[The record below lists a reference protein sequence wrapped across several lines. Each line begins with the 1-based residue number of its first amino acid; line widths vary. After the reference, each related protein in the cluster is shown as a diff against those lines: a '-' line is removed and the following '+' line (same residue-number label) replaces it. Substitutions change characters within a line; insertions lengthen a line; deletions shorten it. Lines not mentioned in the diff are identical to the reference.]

1 MSDQPHA
8 TDSPVLCVYIAE
20 HCPICADARELAAA
34 IRRDYPGVALF
45 EVLVGAA
52 TQPVPPQLFATP
64 TWFLNDVLWS
74 LGNPSAQQVAQA
86 LGTAFASPTMER
98 HVKTDEKSASPQ
110 PAEKMRYLSELTV
123 FQDLSP
129 REIEE
134 INRVTTMSQ
143 VAKGRVFYRPEEPGE
158 VLFILKEGRVQLY
171 RISPEGKK
179 LVISTLGP
187 HTLFGEM
194 ALLGTKMH
202 NTFAEAIE
210 DCLICVMSRTD
221 LERLILSKP
230 QVAVRILEVTGKRL
244 REAEERLENMAFK
257 GIPARL
263 ASLLLRLAEEQA
275 SADIVGLT
283 HQDLAESV
291 GTYRE
296 TATQVLND
304 LKSDGL
310 IDIGRKRISILNRE
324 RLIEVADS

>member
-1 MSDQPHA
+1 MQLDIYVTTHCALCAHA
-8 TDSPVLCVYIAE
+8 RSVAATIAQ
-20 HCPICADARELAAA
+20 
-34 IRRDYPGVALF
+34 DYPAVTVRLIDMASLAGPPPEGVS
-45 EVLVGAA
+45 
-52 TQPVPPQLFATP
+52 ATP
-64 TWFLNDVLWS
+64 AYLLDGCAWS
-74 LGNPSAQQVAQA
+74 LGNPSPQRIAETFGQPAAAHHAYEQ
-86 LGTAFASPTMER
+86 TSSRMESP
-98 HVKTDEKSASPQ
+98 VKTEEMSSSQ
-110 PAEKMRYLSELTV
+110 PADKLRYLSELTV

-129 REIEE
+129 REMEE
-134 INRVTTMSQ
+134 LNRVTTMSK
-143 VAKGRVFYRPEEPGE
+143 VSKGRVFYRPEEPVE
-158 VLFILKEGRVQLY
+158 VLFILREGRVQLY

-194 ALLGTKMH
+194 ALLGAKMH
-202 NTFAEAIE
+202 NTFAEAVE

-221 LERLILSKP
+221 LERLILNKP

-263 ASLLLRLAEEQA
+263 ANLLLRLADEQG
-275 SADIVGLT
+275 SGEIVGLT

-304 LKSDGL
+304 LKADGL
-310 IDIGRKRISILNRE
+310 IEIGRKHITILDRD
-324 RLIEVADS
+324 RLSEVANS

>member
-1 MSDQPHA
+1 LS
-8 TDSPVLCVYIAE
+8 T
-20 HCPICADARELAAA
+20 
-34 IRRDYPGVALF
+34 
-45 EVLVGAA
+45 
-52 TQPVPPQLFATP
+52 
-64 TWFLNDVLWS
+64 
-74 LGNPSAQQVAQA
+74 
-86 LGTAFASPTMER
+86 
-98 HVKTDEKSASPQ
+98 KTDDRLTVAQ
-110 PAEKMRYLSELTV
+110 PAEKLRYLSELTV

-129 REIEE
+129 REMQEL
-134 INRVTTMSQ
+134 NRIITMSH
-143 VAKGRVFYRPEEPGE
+143 VPRGRVFYRPEEPGE

-179 LVISTLGP
+179 LVITTLGP

-210 DCLICVMSRTD
+210 DCLICIMSRAD
-221 LERLILSKP
+221 LERLILNKP
-230 QVAVRILEVTGKRL
+230 QVALRILEVTGKRL

-263 ASLLLRLAEEQA
+263 ASLLLRLAEEQGTDEI
-275 SADIVGLT
+275 SGLT

-304 LKSDGL
+304 LKSQGL
-310 IDIGRKRISILNRE
+310 IEIGRKRIKVLDAT
-324 RLIEVADS
+324 RLAEIAES

>member
-1 MSDQPHA
+1 LNTKSD
-8 TDSPVLCVYIAE
+8 DRLS
-20 HCPICADARELAAA
+20 
-34 IRRDYPGVALF
+34 VA
-45 EVLVGAA
+45 
-52 TQPVPPQLFATP
+52 
-64 TWFLNDVLWS
+64 
-74 LGNPSAQQVAQA
+74 
-86 LGTAFASPTMER
+86 
-98 HVKTDEKSASPQ
+98 Q
-110 PAEKMRYLSELTV
+110 PAEKLRYLSELTV

-129 REIEE
+129 REMQEL
-134 INRVTTMSQ
+134 NRIITMSH
-143 VAKGRVFYRPEEPGE
+143 VPRGRVFYRPEEPGE

-179 LVISTLGP
+179 LVITTLGP

-210 DCLICVMSRTD
+210 DCLICIMSRAD
-221 LERLILSKP
+221 LERLILNKP
-230 QVAVRILEVTGKRL
+230 QVALRILEVTGKRL

-263 ASLLLRLAEEQA
+263 ASLLLRLAEEQGNDEI
-275 SADIVGLT
+275 SGLT

-304 LKSDGL
+304 LKSQGL
-310 IDIGRKRISILNRE
+310 IEIGRKRIKILDAV
-324 RLIEVADS
+324 RLAEIAES

>member
-1 MSDQPHA
+1 MSSA
-8 TDSPVLCVYIAE
+8 TV
-20 HCPICADARELAAA
+20 
-34 IRRDYPGVALF
+34 
-45 EVLVGAA
+45 VGA
-52 TQPVPPQLFATP
+52 
-64 TWFLNDVLWS
+64 
-74 LGNPSAQQVAQA
+74 
-86 LGTAFASPTMER
+86 
-98 HVKTDEKSASPQ
+98 Q
-110 PAEKMRYLSELTV
+110 PAEKMRYLSELMV
-123 FQDLSP
+123 FQDLTA
-129 REIEE
+129 REMEDL
-134 INRVTTMSQ
+134 NRITTMSTVQ
-143 VAKGRVFYRPEEPGE
+143 KGKVFYRPEEPGE

-179 LVISTLGP
+179 LVISTLGD

-230 QVAVRILEVTGKRL
+230 QVALRLLEITGKRL
-244 REAEERLENMAFK
+244 RDAEERLESMAFK

-263 ASLLLRLAEEQA
+263 ASLLLRMAEEQA
-275 SADIVGLT
+275 SDEVTGLT

-304 LKSDGL
+304 LKAQGL
-310 IDIGRKRISILNRE
+310 IEIGRKRIQLLDKDALFALAES
-324 RLIEVADS
+324 

>member
-1 MSDQPHA
+1 MRVD
-8 TDSPVLCVYIAE
+8 E
-20 HCPICADARELAAA
+20 REA
-34 IRRDYPGVALF
+34 
-45 EVLVGAA
+45 
-52 TQPVPPQLFATP
+52 P
-64 TWFLNDVLWS
+64 T
-74 LGNPSAQQVAQA
+74 
-86 LGTAFASPTMER
+86 
-98 HVKTDEKSASPQ
+98 H
-110 PAEKMRYLSELTV
+110 PAEKMRYLSELAV
-123 FQDLSP
+123 FQDLTP
-129 REIEE
+129 REMEE
-134 INRVTTMSQ
+134 LNRITTMST
-143 VAKGRVFYRPEEPGE
+143 VARGRVFYRPEEPGE

-179 LVISTLGP
+179 LVITTVGP

-221 LERLILSKP
+221 LERLILNKP
-230 QVAVRILEVTGKRL
+230 QVALRILEITGKRL

-263 ASLLLRLAEEQA
+263 ASLLLRLGNEQGGLE
-275 SADIVGLT
+275 ITGLT

-304 LKSDGL
+304 LKSNGY
-310 IDIGRKRISILNRE
+310 IDIGRKRITILDRDGLE
-324 RLIEVADS
+324 EVAES

>member
-1 MSDQPHA
+1 LNAKNDDRTA
-8 TDSPVLCVYIAE
+8 
-20 HCPICADARELAAA
+20 
-34 IRRDYPGVALF
+34 VA
-45 EVLVGAA
+45 
-52 TQPVPPQLFATP
+52 
-64 TWFLNDVLWS
+64 
-74 LGNPSAQQVAQA
+74 
-86 LGTAFASPTMER
+86 
-98 HVKTDEKSASPQ
+98 Q
-110 PAEKMRYLSELTV
+110 PAEKLRYLSELTV

-129 REIEE
+129 REMQEL
-134 INRVTTMSQ
+134 NRIITMST
-143 VAKGRVFYRPEEPGE
+143 VPRGRVFYRPEEPGE

-179 LVISTLGP
+179 LVITTLGP

-202 NTFAEAIE
+202 NTFAEAID

-221 LERLILSKP
+221 LERLILNKP
-230 QVAVRILEVTGKRL
+230 QVALRILEVTGKRL

-263 ASLLLRLAEEQA
+263 ASLLLRLAEEQGNDEIA
-275 SADIVGLT
+275 GLT

-304 LKSDGL
+304 LKAQGL
-310 IDIGRKRISILNRE
+310 IEIGRKRIKILDPV
-324 RLIEVADS
+324 RLTEIAES

>member
-1 MSDQPHA
+1 
-8 TDSPVLCVYIAE
+8 
-20 HCPICADARELAAA
+20 
-34 IRRDYPGVALF
+34 
-45 EVLVGAA
+45 
-52 TQPVPPQLFATP
+52 
-64 TWFLNDVLWS
+64 
-74 LGNPSAQQVAQA
+74 
-86 LGTAFASPTMER
+86 
-98 HVKTDEKSASPQ
+98 
-110 PAEKMRYLSELTV
+110 MRYLSELSV

-129 REIEE
+129 REMEE
-134 INRVTTMSQ
+134 LNRITTMSH
-143 VAKGRVFYRPEEPGE
+143 VPRGRVFYRPEEPGE

-179 LVISTLGP
+179 LVITTLGP

-202 NTFAEAIE
+202 NTFAEAID

-221 LERLILSKP
+221 LERLILNKP
-230 QVAVRILEVTGKRL
+230 QVALRILESTGKRL

-263 ASLLLRLAEEQA
+263 ASLLLRLSDEQGTNE
-275 SADIVGLT
+275 ITGLT

-304 LKSDGL
+304 LKSQGL
-310 IDIGRKRISILNRE
+310 IEIGRKRITILDPDGLAE
-324 RLIEVADS
+324 IAES

>member
-1 MSDQPHA
+1 MSVDDRTA
-8 TDSPVLCVYIAE
+8 
-20 HCPICADARELAAA
+20 
-34 IRRDYPGVALF
+34 
-45 EVLVGAA
+45 
-52 TQPVPPQLFATP
+52 
-64 TWFLNDVLWS
+64 
-74 LGNPSAQQVAQA
+74 PS
-86 LGTAFASPTMER
+86 
-98 HVKTDEKSASPQ
+98 Q

-123 FQDLSP
+123 FQDLTG
-129 REIEE
+129 REMEDL
-134 INRVTTMSQ
+134 NRITTMST
-143 VAKGRVFYRPEEPGE
+143 VSKGRVFYRPEEPGE
-158 VLFILKEGRVQLY
+158 VLFILKEGQVQLY

-179 LVISTLGP
+179 LVITTLGP

-202 NTFAEAIE
+202 NTFAEAVD

-230 QVAVRILEVTGKRL
+230 QVALRVLEITGKRL

-263 ASLLLRLAEEQA
+263 ASLLLRLSVERNTLE
-275 SADIVGLT
+275 IVGLT

-304 LKSDGL
+304 LKSQGL
-310 IDIGRKRISILNRE
+310 IEIGRKRINILAPD
-324 RLIEVADS
+324 RLADIAES